1 MTRKEYVDLYGPY
14 IVEALKG
21 KQLFPSVMMAQALL
35 ESASKDGVPGG
46 SLLASKYNN
55 HFGIK
60 ADTSWKGAK
69 VALNTNEYIKGER
82 LTIKLLFRVYKTA
95 QHSFDDRIK
104 FLLKN
109 TRYAKGGV
117 FNAISPAEQAERLQR
132 CGYATDPAYASKL
145 VALINR
151 LGLSALDNQAYH

>member
-1 MTRKEYVDLYGPY
+1 
-14 IVEALKG
+14 
-21 KQLFPSVMMAQALL
+21 
-35 ESASKDGVPGG
+35 
-46 SLLASKYNN
+46 
-55 HFGIK
+55 
-60 ADTSWKGAK
+60 
-69 VALNTNEYIKGER
+69 
-82 LTIKLLFRVYKTA
+82 
-95 QHSFDDRIK
+95 HSFDDRIK